1 MSDQV
6 AVRHRVPP
14 YVLVS
19 GPESLLAERGVAQT
33 LDELKVTEPELETIR
48 LYAAA
53 YTAGEL
59 TLHASPS
66 LFGGAKC
73 IVVHDLDEA
82 DDELQA
88 DLLAALAGEPEPDLE
103 TIRLYAA
110 AYAAGELTLHASPS
124 LFGGAKCIVVH
135 DLDEADD
142 ELQADLLA
150 ALAGEPEPDLTLVV
164 LHKGGSRGK
173 KVLDTLKGSGARVVD
188 APAIKTDRDKAD
200 FAAHEF
206 RAARR
211 KATGEAVHALVEAVG
226 KDVRELSAA
235 CQQLID
241 DTTGVIDEQVVLTYH
256 GGKVEA
262 TGFRVADAAMAG
274 DTGEALRL
282 LRHAIAVGVDPVP
295 IVAVL
300 AQQSRQLI
308 KVGSAGRGRSADL
321 ARDLG
326 MAPWQVDKARRALG
340 GWTADALATCVTA
353 IAAADFEVKGGGRDP
368 VYAVERCVLTI
379 TGQHA
384 RNRT

>member
-1 MSDQV
+1 MGDEV
-6 AVRHRVPP
+6 AVQHRVPP
-14 YVLVS
+14 FVLIA
-19 GPESLLAERGVAQT
+19 GPEQVLAERGLAQT
-33 LDELKVTEPELETIR
+33 IDELKVGQPDLETIR

-53 YTAGEL
+53 YEAGEL
-59 TLHASPS
+59 VLHASPS

-82 DDELQA
+82 GDDLQA
-88 DLLAALAGEPEPDLE
+88 DLLAALAGD
-103 TIRLYAA
+103 
-110 AYAAGELTLHASPS
+110 
-124 LFGGAKCIVVH
+124 
-135 DLDEADD
+135 
-142 ELQADLLA
+142 
-150 ALAGEPEPDLTLVV
+150 PEPDLTLVV
-164 LHKGGSRGK
+164 LHKGGTRGK
-173 KVLDTLKGSGARVVD
+173 KVLDTMRGAGARVVD

-206 RAARR
+206 RGARR

-226 KDVRELSAA
+226 KDVRELAAA

-300 AQQSRQLI
+300 AQQARQLI
-308 KVGSAGRGRSADL
+308 KVGSAGRGRSADV

-326 MAPWQVDKARRALG
+326 MAPRQVDKARRALG
-340 GWTADALATCVTA
+340 GWTAEALATCVHA
-353 IAAADFEVKGGGRDP
+353 VAAADFEVKGGGRDP